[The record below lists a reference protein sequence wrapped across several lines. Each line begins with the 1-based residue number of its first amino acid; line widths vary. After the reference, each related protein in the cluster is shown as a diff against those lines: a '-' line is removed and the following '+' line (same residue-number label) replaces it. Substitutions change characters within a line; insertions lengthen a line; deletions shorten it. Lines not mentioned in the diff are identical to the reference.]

1 MQEILTRSS
10 CWWKTLRVLGVLL
23 DSCLRR
29 NDGEGREGIRG
40 ARECDSCWPFAQPQG
55 WIPAPYLRWD
65 RLRGNDV
72 LVPGRKKSSI
82 DLLKWVFY
90 RLNSK
95 TKNIGNVMFIPITL
109 KFL

>member
-1 MQEILTRSS
+1 MT
-10 CWWKTLRVLGVLL
+10 
-23 DSCLRR
+23 
-29 NDGEGREGIRG
+29 EGREGIRG